1 MSNTISTLNSL
12 IETLKDGQNG
22 FREAAEASDDT
33 TLKQTLSE
41 YSLQRSRFAGE
52 LQAQVI
58 GLGESDPEDSGSI
71 VAAVH
76 RGWIDL
82 KAALTSRDRHAIL
95 AECERGEDSA
105 VAAYRKALE
114 ADLPADIRQTVAAQ
128 QVEVQ
133 QAHDR
138 IKALRDAAK

>member
-22 FREAAEASDDT
+22 FREAAEASDDS

-52 LQAQVI
+52 LQAQVVV
-58 GLGESDPEDSGSI
+58 LGESDPEDSGSVI
-71 VAAVH
+71 AAVH

-82 KAALTSRDRHAIL
+82 KAAVTSHDRHAIL

-114 ADLPADIRQTVAAQ
+114 ADLPADVRQTVAAQ
-128 QVEVQ
+128 QAEVQ

-138 IKALRDAAK
+138 IKALRDAVK